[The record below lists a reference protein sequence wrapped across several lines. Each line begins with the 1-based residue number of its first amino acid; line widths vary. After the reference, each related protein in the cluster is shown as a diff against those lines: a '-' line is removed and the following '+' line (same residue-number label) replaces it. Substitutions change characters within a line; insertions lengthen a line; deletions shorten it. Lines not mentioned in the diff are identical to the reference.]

1 MKPQQRHIDAA
12 RKILSTLVPFSE
24 WCPPWEKA
32 VNELALALAEAE
44 NRAAWDGYDFG
55 FGVAESVERCDD
67 NSVLRLYREMAEV
80 YGPRPT
86 TENQA

>member
-1 MKPQQRHIDAA
+1 MTPQPWHIEAA

-32 VNELALALAEAE
+32 VNELARALAEFE

-55 FGVAESVERCDD
+55 FGVAESTERCLDH
-67 NSVLRLYREMAEV
+67 SAERLNREMAET

-86 TENQA
+86 TENQT